1 MPQNQLK
8 ETSELPWGRAEAPS
22 QADVAAIRREM
33 AVIRHEL
40 RLEIIDLRG
49 ELRVEIGRAVRR

>member
-8 ETSELPWGRAEAPS
+8 ETSELSWGRAEAPS